1 MDQTRKQRLKAL
13 IKSSFEDSQQKFADE
28 TGISKGRV
36 SQLLDEDKPFGE
48 RAAKGL
54 VERINKAGVQ
64 LPDGYFES
72 ASAASAGIAQ
82 AQERPQISLEDALDA
97 IKAEVER
104 AKSSATVHIDHA
116 WPFSDITREQWGS
129 LTPDQQ
135 AAVQSVIKGMLG
147 VHSASSGGSGSGSE
161 KRHAA

>member
-1 MDQTRKQRLKAL
+1 MDQTRKQQLKAL
-13 IKSSFEDSQQKFADE
+13 IKSRFEDSQQKFADFIK
-28 TGISKGRV
+28 ISKGRI

-48 RAAKGL
+48 RAARGL
-54 VERINKAGVQ
+54 VERINRSGIA

-72 ASAASAGIAQ
+72 TSGMGAKGEPP
-82 AQERPQISLEDALDA
+82 QERPQISLEEALDA

-116 WPFSDITREQWGS
+116 WPFPDITREQWGS
-129 LTPDQQ
+129 LSPAQQ
-135 AAVQSVIKGMLG
+135 EAVQGVIKGMLG
-147 VHSASSGGSGSGSE
+147 VHCAAGGGSGTE